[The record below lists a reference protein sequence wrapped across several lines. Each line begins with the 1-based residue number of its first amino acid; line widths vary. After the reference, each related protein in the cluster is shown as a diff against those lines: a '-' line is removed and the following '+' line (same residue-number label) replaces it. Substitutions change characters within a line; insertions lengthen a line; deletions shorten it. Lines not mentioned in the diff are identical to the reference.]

1 MATTTSRRPRASQ
14 RATEGGARPLAA
26 GNVVKVG
33 AVALLLAA
41 LLNSESLLELAER
54 QPPDAFTH
62 RLGTAVFEPLHRA
75 AELTLLDRPGEWID
89 DARGLNQEASTGFEE
104 LAAGAGPAEPA
115 TATTVPA
122 PGASTPTVAPTAP
135 PTTPAPGPP
144 TADNPLRI
152 YLAGDSLA
160 QGWGQVLQGQL
171 AGSAVYDVDEHVKVS
186 SGLTRPDFF
195 NWPDALQ
202 EDVDSYQPQVVVV
215 TFGGNDGQPL
225 RDDDGDY
232 HDVTSPEWAEVYGA
246 RTGAVMDY
254 LGANGRKLIWVGV
267 PNAKSESLNQRM
279 EIIRRVAMAE
289 AAKRP
294 HVTYVDAWEL
304 FQGPAGGFAEYV
316 IDDDGVA
323 KPMRANDGYHMSFTG
338 YERWARAIKTA
349 IDAQLVALG
358 GQPG

>member
-1 MATTTSRRPRASQ
+1 MATTASRGPRAV
-14 RATEGGARPLAA
+14 RRTTEGGARPLAA

-33 AVALLLAA
+33 GAALLLAA

-54 QPPDAFTH
+54 QPPGSFTN
-62 RLGTAVFEPLHRA
+62 RLGTAVFEPLHRI
-75 AELTLLDRPGEWID
+75 AELTMLDRPGEWID
-89 DARGLNQEASTGFEE
+89 DVRGLNHEASTGFDE
-104 LAAGAGPAEPA
+104 LAAGVGPAEPA
-115 TATTVPA
+115 PVTGVAFPGESVP
-122 PGASTPTVAPTAP
+122 SVAPTAP

-160 QGWGQVLQGQL
+160 QGWGEVLQGQL
-171 AGSAVYDVDEHVKVS
+171 AKSDIYEVEDHVKS
-186 SGLTRPDFF
+186 STGLTRPDFF

-202 EDVDSYQPQVVVV
+202 DDVESFQPQVVVV

-225 RDDDGDY
+225 RDDEGDY
-232 HDVTSPEWAEVYGA
+232 HDVGEPEWAAVYGA

-254 LGANGRKLIWVGV
+254 LGAGERKLIWVGV
-267 PNAKSESLNQRM
+267 PNAKSESLNERM
-279 EIIRRVAMAE
+279 EVIRGVAMAE
-289 AAKRP
+289 AQKRP
-294 HVTYVDAWEL
+294 NVAYIDSWAL
-304 FQGPAGGFAEYV
+304 FQGPAGGFAEYI

-338 YERWARAIKTA
+338 YERWAREVKAE

-358 GQPG
+358 GEPG

>member
-1 MATTTSRRPRASQ
+1 MATTASRPPRNLRRS
-14 RATEGGARPLAA
+14 TEGGARPLAA

-33 AVALLLAA
+33 AVALVLAA
-41 LLNSESLLELAER
+41 LLNSESLLDLAER
-54 QPPDAFTH
+54 QPPDSLTH
-62 RLGTAVFEPLHRA
+62 DVGTAVFEPLHRV
-75 AELTLLDRPGEWID
+75 AELTMLDRPGEWID
-89 DARGLNQEASTGFEE
+89 DVRGLNDEATTGFDE
-104 LAAGAGPAEPA
+104 LAAGAGTVPAEPA
-115 TATTVPA
+115 PTTPGGEPA
-122 PGASTPTVAPTAP
+122 PTVAPTAP

-144 TADNPLRI
+144 TADNPLRV

-160 QGWGQVLQGQL
+160 QGWGEVLQGEL
-171 AGSAVYDVDEHVKVS
+171 AESDVYDVEDHVRS
-186 SGLTRPDFF
+186 STGLTRPDFF

-202 EDVDSYQPQVVVV
+202 QDVESFQPQVVVV

-232 HDVTSPEWAEVYGA
+232 HDVTDPKWAEVYGA

-279 EIIRRVAMAE
+279 EIIRGVAKAE
-289 AAKRP
+289 AEKRP
-294 HVTYVDAWEL
+294 NVAYVDSWEL
-304 FQGPAGGFAEYV
+304 FQGAGGGYAEYIV
-316 IDDDGVA
+316 DEDGVA

-338 YERWARAIKTA
+338 YQRWARAVKA
-349 IDAQLVALG
+349 EIDAALTALG